1 MKNIFS
7 TSIYFIIA
15 FLCFVSCSQKPDPQ
29 KQETHAPDMAAEEKS
44 IMDKSAAFQDAWNKA
59 DAKTLSTFY
68 TDDALRIGAYGNVQN
83 GKAEIEEAYNQIFQ
97 TTFPGSSIRQ
107 EEGTIRMLGSDY
119 ALKRGGFEL
128 TPAENQPVIKGHT
141 VEIYKKVNGDWL
153 IMESHPRFYPP
164 PPDTLK

>member
-7 TSIYFIIA
+7 TSIYFIITVV
-15 FLCFVSCSQKPDPQ
+15 CFVSCSRQPDPQ
-29 KQETHAPDMAAEEKS
+29 KTATEAPDIANEEKN
-44 IMDKSAAFQDAWNKA
+44 IMDKSAAFQEAWNKA

-68 TDDALRIGAYGNVQN
+68 TEDAFRIGAYGNVQN
-83 GKAEIEEAYNQIFQ
+83 GKAEIEAAYNQIFQ

-107 EEGTIRMLGSDY
+107 EQGTIRMLGSDF

-128 TPAENQPVIKGHT
+128 VPADNQPVIKGHII
-141 VEIYKKVNGDWL
+141 EIYKKVNGDWL